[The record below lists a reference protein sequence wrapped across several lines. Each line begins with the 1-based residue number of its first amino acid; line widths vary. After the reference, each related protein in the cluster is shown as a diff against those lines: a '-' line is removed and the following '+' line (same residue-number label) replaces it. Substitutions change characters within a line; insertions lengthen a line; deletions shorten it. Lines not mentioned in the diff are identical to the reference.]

1 MDKLPKVFANPIN
14 KELKNN
20 EDLFRSDKKVEI
32 KSSNIKDINKKI
44 NQIFGSNSH
53 IYKSKVKITL
63 KDGDLVTDIV
73 GQSSSNLLTLDGKL
87 IRISDIIDIEK
98 L

>member
-14 KELKNN
+14 KDLNN
-20 EDLFRSDKKVEI
+20 NVELFRSDKKVEI
-32 KSSNIKDINKKI
+32 KSSNLKDINKKI

-63 KDGDLVTDIV
+63 KDGEIVTDIV
-73 GQSSSNLLTLDGKL
+73 GSTNTNLLTLDGKL
-87 IRISDIIDIEK
+87 IKISDIIDIEK
-98 L
+98 M

>member
-1 MDKLPKVFANPIN
+1 MNKLPRVFANPIN

-20 EDLFRSDKKVEI
+20 VELFRSDKKVEI

-44 NQIFGSNSH
+44 NEIFGSNNH

-63 KDGDLVTDIV
+63 KDGNLITDIV
-73 GQSSSNLLTLDGKL
+73 GKTSSNILTLDGML
-87 IRISDIIDIEK
+87 IRIQDIIDIEK
-98 L
+98 I